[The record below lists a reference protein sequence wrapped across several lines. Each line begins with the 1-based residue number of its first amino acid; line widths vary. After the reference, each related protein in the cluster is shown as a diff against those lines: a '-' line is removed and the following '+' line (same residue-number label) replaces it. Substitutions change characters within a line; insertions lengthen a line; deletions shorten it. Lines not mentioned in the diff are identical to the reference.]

1 MKYSFIN
8 KTDINAGKIVLGT
21 DAFGSTMSEKDSF
34 DMMDAFL
41 FYGGN
46 VLDTASAYADWRS
59 PVKSISEK
67 TIGKWISER
76 GCRDKV
82 IIATKGGHPDC
93 KCMDVLRLM
102 HDDIV
107 DDFNNSLRNLRTDRI
122 DIYWLHRDDESLSV
136 DYIMDTL
143 HDIYLT
149 GGVRCFG
156 VSNWKYERIV
166 AANRY
171 NAKKGY
177 APIVASQIQY
187 SVASANKCALMPG
200 IIAMDDS
207 EYKKYCADDLAMFA
221 FSSQAR
227 GFFSLVNTL
236 GADNISE
243 SLKAEYINE
252 RNIAVSEKIKT
263 LASEH
268 EVDVSVIV
276 TSSLICD
283 KNLNTFAQIGT
294 NKLSRLEDTMKTCDF
309 ILTQQEID
317 WLKS

>member
-1 MKYSFIN
+1 M
-8 KTDINAGKIVLGT
+8 
-21 DAFGSTMSEKDSF
+21 
-34 DMMDAFL
+34 
-41 FYGGN
+41 
-46 VLDTASAYADWRS
+46 
-59 PVKSISEK
+59 
-67 TIGKWISER
+67 
-76 GCRDKV
+76 
-82 IIATKGGHPDC
+82 
-93 KCMDVLRLM
+93 
-102 HDDIV
+102 
-107 DDFNNSLRNLRTDRI
+107 
-122 DIYWLHRDDESLSV
+122 
-136 DYIMDTL
+136 
-143 HDIYLT
+143 
-149 GGVRCFG
+149 
-156 VSNWKYERIV
+156 
-166 AANRY
+166 
-171 NAKKGY
+171 
-177 APIVASQIQY
+177 ASQIQY